1 MQGVSEDRW
10 VRLGV
15 AAKRLGCS
23 SETARKLVLD
33 GFIKGRQRRP
43 RGVWEVPESEI
54 ARYLA
59 EIEHAPTAQAA

>member
-1 MQGVSEDRW
+1 MQGDDEVRW
-10 VRLGV
+10 VRLSV

-23 SETARKLVLD
+23 TETARKLILD

-43 RGVWEVPESEI
+43 RGVWEVREADV

-59 EIEHAPTAQAA
+59 EIETPAASAA